1 MKGGGDLL
9 PHMHED
15 DKSFLHKKKQK
26 EAKITKYL
34 NKKSMKTKEF
44 DTPLTPLSWEKINN
58 FPVRNGRFYKN
69 YVLTC
74 LLVAHVIYPFFQD
87 FLYIF

>member
-44 DTPLTPLSWEKINN
+44 DTPPDTPFMREN
-58 FPVRNGRFYKN
+58 
-69 YVLTC
+69 
-74 LLVAHVIYPFFQD
+74 
-87 FLYIF
+87 